1 MKWTNL
7 FIKFL
12 EITKRFRGLMIT
24 NLSDLL
30 QKICTT
36 ANPLEVAFV
45 TFWLTPSLPL
55 TSGCP
60 LTIKMQKKNILVKH
74 KHDQVSQIIYII
86 EKISMSYIITY
97 VNIPYMFI
105 QCMYIPVHTFV
116 HRCSFQRDLQITM
129 QNGCKGGVHKRRLQ
143 SGEGGFINFNVL
155 IFL

>member
-1 MKWTNL
+1 MQIQYSNSDMQIHKHKMKWTNL

-12 EITKRFRGLMIT
+12 EITKRSRGLMIT

-60 LTIKMQKKNILVKH
+60 LTIKMQKKKH
-74 KHDQVSQIIYII
+74 FSKTQA
-86 EKISMSYIITY
+86 
-97 VNIPYMFI
+97 
-105 QCMYIPVHTFV
+105 
-116 HRCSFQRDLQITM
+116 
-129 QNGCKGGVHKRRLQ
+129 
-143 SGEGGFINFNVL
+143 
-155 IFL
+155 